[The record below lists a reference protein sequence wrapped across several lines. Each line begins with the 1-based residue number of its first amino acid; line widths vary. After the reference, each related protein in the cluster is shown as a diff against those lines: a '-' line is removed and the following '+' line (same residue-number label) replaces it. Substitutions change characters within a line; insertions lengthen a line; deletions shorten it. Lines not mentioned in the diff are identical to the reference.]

1 MQENESNLIERVREG
16 IRQAEKGRFV
26 DHSKVVAWVN
36 SWGTEDEKAPP
47 EPEQVKRKRGGEV

>member
-36 SWGTEDEKAPP
+36 SWGTEDEKERPKP
-47 EPEQVKRKRGGEV
+47 E